1 MAGHSD
7 ERGGLLGNHYVRI
20 YALLLVLLV
29 VSIVGPVVGG
39 AIDQRVE
46 IFGRSVSLGITVTL
60 ITAFGIAIWK
70 ASLVVKHF
78 MHLSIERPI
87 AKIFLAASVLLL
99 ALFWGG
105 VAPDVQLHDGRMWEN
120 LAAKEAVDRG
130 IVDSGHGEEDG
141 YPAEGEHAAGDDH
154 AGEVAGASLVPTHKS
169 TDNLL
174 PGGYNLAHAGFWT
187 VLILVAVGTNAV
199 AIMLSIGVLILVY
212 ETLSHIPL
220 VRRLL
225 APAVGIVMRLPGVSR
240 LRARLVGAG
249 EAG

>member
-1 MAGHSD
+1 MAGHSSKD
-7 ERGGLLGNHYVRI
+7 SGFFGNHYVRI
-20 YALLLVLLV
+20 YLLLLVLLA

-39 AIDQRVE
+39 SIDQRIE
-46 IFGRSVSLGITVTL
+46 IFGMSVSLGITVTL

-105 VAPDVQLHDGRMWEN
+105 VAPDVQLHEGRMWEN
-120 LAAKEAVDRG
+120 LAAKEAVERG
-130 IVDSGHGEEDG
+130 IVDS
-141 YPAEGEHAAGDDH
+141 EHAEDDH
-154 AGEVAGASLVPTHKS
+154 AAEEDHAEDAVHASLVPTHKS

-199 AIMLSIGVLILVY
+199 AIILSLGVLILVF
-212 ETLSHIPL
+212 ETLSHIPI

-225 APAVGIVMRLPGVSR
+225 TPIVGIAMRLPGVSA
-240 LRARLVGAG
+240 LRTRLVGTG
-249 EAG
+249 EA

>member
-1 MAGHSD
+1 MAGHSSND
-7 ERGGLLGNHYVRI
+7 SGFFGNHYVRI
-20 YALLLVLLV
+20 YMVLLVLLV

-39 AIDQRVE
+39 AIDHRIE

-105 VAPDVQLHDGRMWEN
+105 VAPDVQLHEGRMWEN

-130 IVDSGHGEEDG
+130 IVDAEHAGEG
-141 YPAEGEHAAGDDH
+141 YASEGEHAVEDDH
-154 AGEVAGASLVPTHKS
+154 AADVAHASLVPTHKS

-225 APAVGIVMRLPGVSR
+225 APIVAIVMRLPGVNR
-240 LRARLVGAG
+240 LRTRLVGAG
-249 EAG
+249 EA

>member
-1 MAGHSD
+1 MAGHSED
-7 ERGGLLGNHYVRI
+7 SGFFRNHYVRI
-20 YALLLVLLV
+20 YLLLLVLLAI
-29 VSIVGPVVGG
+29 SIAGPLVGER
-39 AIDQRVE
+39 IDAQFE
-46 IFGRSVSLGITVTL
+46 IFGRQIGVGLTLTL
-60 ITAFGIAIWK
+60 ITAFGIAVWK
-70 ASLVVKHF
+70 AGLVIKHF

-130 IVDSGHGEEDG
+130 LPEVH
-141 YPAEGEHAAGDDH
+141 AEDDH
-154 AGEVAGASLVPTHKS
+154 AEEVVHASIVPTEKS

-199 AIMLSIGVLILVY
+199 AIILSIGVLILVF
-212 ETLSHIPL
+212 ETLSHIPI
-220 VRRLL
+220 VRSLL
-225 APAVGIVMRLPGVSR
+225 GPVVGMLMRLPGVSR
-240 LRARLVGAG
+240 IRDRLMGPQ
-249 EAG
+249 EA

>member
-29 VSIVGPVVGG
+29 VSIVGPVAGG
-39 AIDQRVE
+39 AIDKHIE

-130 IVDSGHGEEDG
+130 IVESEHHDE
-141 YPAEGEHAAGDDH
+141 EHAAAGGH
-154 AGEVAGASLVPTHKS
+154 AEDIAHASLVPTRKS

-187 VLILVAVGTNAV
+187 VLVLVAIGTNAV
-199 AIMLSIGVLILVY
+199 AIMLSIGVLLLAF

-225 APAVGIVMRLPGVSR
+225 GPMVGIVMRLPGVRR
-240 LRARLVGAG
+240 LRTRLVGALEG
-249 EAG
+249 

>member
-1 MAGHSD
+1 MAGHSED
-7 ERGGLLGNHYVRI
+7 RGGLLGNHYVRI
-20 YALLLVLLV
+20 YVLLLVLLA
-29 VSIVGPVVGG
+29 VSIVGPMVGG
-39 AIDQRVE
+39 ALDKHVE
-46 IFGRSVSLGITVTL
+46 IFGRTVSLGITLTL

-70 ASLVVKHF
+70 ASLVVRHF

-120 LAAKEAVDRG
+120 LAAKAAVDRG
-130 IVDSGHGEEDG
+130 IVEKEHHDD
-141 YPAEGEHAAGDDH
+141 EHAAGDAGH
-154 AGEVAGASLVPTHKS
+154 AGEVAHASLVPTHKS

-187 VLILVAVGTNAV
+187 VLILVAIGTNAV
-199 AIMLSIGVLILVY
+199 AIMLSIGVLLLLF

-220 VRRLL
+220 VRGLL
-225 APAVGIVMRLPGVSR
+225 GPIVGMLMRLPGVRRFQTR
-240 LRARLVGAG
+240 LAG
-249 EAG
+249 VLEA

>member
-1 MAGHSD
+1 MAGHSSKD
-7 ERGGLLGNHYVRI
+7 SGFFGNHYVRI

-39 AIDQRVE
+39 AIDHRIE

-105 VAPDVQLHDGRMWEN
+105 VAPDVQLHEGRMWEN

-130 IVDSGHGEEDG
+130 IVDSEHGEEEG
-141 YPAEGEHAAGDDH
+141 YAGEDEHAAEDDH
-154 AGEVAGASLVPTHKS
+154 AADVAHASLVPTHKS

-225 APAVGIVMRLPGVSR
+225 APVVAIMMRLPGVNR
-240 LRARLVGAG
+240 LRTRLVGAG
-249 EAG
+249 EA

>member
-39 AIDQRVE
+39 AIDHRVE
-46 IFGRSVSLGITVTL
+46 IFGRSVSVGITVTL

-120 LAAKEAVDRG
+120 LAAKEAIERG
-130 IVDSGHGEEDG
+130 IVDDHAGND
-141 YPAEGEHAAGDDH
+141 EHAADAEHSGD
-154 AGEVAGASLVPTHKS
+154 VAHVSLVPTHKS

-187 VLILVAVGTNAV
+187 VLILVAIGTNAV
-199 AIMLSIGVLILVY
+199 AIMLSIGVLLLVF
-212 ETLSHIPL
+212 ETMSHIPL
-220 VRRLL
+220 VRSVLG
-225 APAVGIVMRLPGVSR
+225 PIVGMVMRLPGVRRFRTR
-240 LRARLVGAG
+240 LAG
-249 EAG
+249 VLEG

>member
-1 MAGHSD
+1 MAGHSED
-7 ERGGLLGNHYVRI
+7 RGGLLGNHYVKI
-20 YALLLVLLV
+20 YAVLLVLLA
-29 VSIVGPVVGG
+29 VSIAGPLVGER
-39 AIDQRVE
+39 IDAQFE
-46 IFGRSVSLGITVTL
+46 IFGRQIGVGLTLTL

-120 LAAKEAVDRG
+120 LAAKEAVVRG
-130 IVDSGHGEEDG
+130 IVDDHAADE
-141 YPAEGEHAAGDDH
+141 EHAADAEH
-154 AGEVAGASLVPTHKS
+154 AGDVAEVSLVPTHKS

-199 AIMLSIGVLILVY
+199 AIMLSIGVLILVF
-212 ETLSHIPL
+212 ETLSHIPI

-225 APAVGIVMRLPGVSR
+225 APIVGIVMRLPGVGR

-249 EAG
+249 E